1 MSDLYIHLAAED
13 EARQLRIAKAMCVL
27 KPGGLLV
34 VCDGDYDTAT
44 CQNGDFDPFDQ
55 LVGAMIDQNVTKLWV
70 MRQMAHMLT
79 ECGFEL
85 AKRRG
90 HFYVAE
96 GNVGSFS
103 TEIDRGGGPLG

>member
-1 MSDLYIHLAAED
+1 M
-13 EARQLRIAKAMCVL
+13 
-27 KPGGLLV
+27 LV

-44 CQNGDFDPFDQ
+44 CQTGDFDPFDQ
-55 LVGAMIDQNVTKLWV
+55 LVREMIDQNVTKLWV
-70 MRQMAHMLT
+70 MRQMAHILT

-96 GNVGSFS
+96 GNVGSFN
-103 TEIDRGGGPLG
+103 TEIDRGAVRLVERSGFFAQSAEALKAEAQSRLKAVTFFG